1 MGYHVTI
8 LRSRQGKQ
16 IPISLDEVKFAA
28 HDLGWGCQ
36 ESPPTIS
43 LRANEGTCTLWYQD
57 GELWAKTPDPWELEP
72 MLVIAKHLSARVRG
86 DEYETYET
94 PERTYS
100 HPDDEL
106 LRNQDEA
113 QSREILSRDLLSP
126 TKVRNYIVGFFV
138 FLGLI
143 AYLVGSWIERL

>member
-1 MGYHVTI
+1 MGYHLTI

-16 IPISLDEVKFAA
+16 IPISLDEVKIPA
-28 HDLGWGCQ
+28 HDLGWEYQ
-36 ESPPTIS
+36 EFPPTFS
-43 LRANEGTCTLWYQD
+43 LRSDEGTCTLWYQD

-72 MLVIAKHLSARVRG
+72 MLVLAKHLSARVRG

-100 HPDDEL
+100 HPDDEF
-106 LRNQDEA
+106 LRKQDES
-113 QSREILSRDLLSP
+113 QSREILSRAPLSP